1 MELCST
7 LCGGLEGLV
16 DWGRRDI
23 CIRMAESLCCSPGAI
38 TTLLIG
44 STKEKIQQ
52 KKLGTLY
59 PCQPSLSWHSGVRNM
74 NLPFPYQ
81 ERQPCEGSKWLSVSN
96 PSQYFLSFWGPWAR
110 ASCDVRKFGESWPSR
125 AVPQNLLQVGVTSGP
140 GVPSSEYAGF
150 MVNLG
155 MLALKRRTGYNHT
168 TRTQTLTHQTTM

>member
-1 MELCST
+1 MWWP
-7 LCGGLEGLV
+7 GGEGCLRKV
-16 DWGRRDI
+16 GYI
-23 CIRMAESLCCSPGAI
+23 YTRMAEYLWCSPGAI

-81 ERQPCEGSKWLSVSN
+81 QRQPCEGSKWLSVSN
-96 PSQYFLSFWGPWAR
+96 PSQYFLSFWGPWAW

-125 AVPQNLLQVGVTSGP
+125 AVPQNLLQVRVTSGP

-155 MLALKRRTGYNHT
+155 MLVLKRRTGYNHT